1 MMKNFERVCKI
12 SLPNIQKLNLNGAE
26 KRTRTS
32 TVLPPL
38 GPEPSAST
46 NFAISAL
53 REGRQSNMNRAI
65 CQ

>member
-1 MMKNFERVCKI
+1 MISFETLRKI
-12 SLPNIQKLNLNGAE
+12 NLPKIQNLNLIGAE

-53 REGRQSNMNRAI
+53 REGRQSNMKRAI